1 METQKA
7 STRANPL
14 QTALHWELSL
24 VGMMALKMDD
34 LRAGLMAF
42 QKGDYWVAQMAFQK
56 VD

>member
-1 METQKA
+1 MESQKA
-7 STRANPL
+7 STRADPL
-14 QTALHWELSL
+14 QKALHSESSL

-42 QKGDYWVAQMAFQK
+42 QK

>member
-7 STRANPL
+7 STRANPI
-14 QTALHWELSL
+14 QKALHSEWSL
-24 VGMMALKMDD
+24 VEMMALKMDD

-42 QKGDYWVAQMAFQK
+42 QK